1 MTDALRSPIVR
12 MMLCLYVASAGAAC
26 ATRSAEEVE
35 TATAVTVKTA
45 NAERGAIRGVVH
57 ATGVVSPAPG
67 AELVVIAPEAAR
79 IEEITHAAGER
90 VKRGD
95 LLVRFE
101 IPASAAEVQKEEAEV
116 ARAEAGLANAKTAQT
131 RARELFDRGVA
142 ARKEVE
148 EANRAVADAQ
158 AAVAQ
163 AQAALKAAQTVE
175 RRATVRATFDGVVAK
190 RAHNPGDLVEA
201 AASDPV
207 LRVVDPDRLEII
219 AAVPLSDAPRVQ
231 VGAPARI
238 VSAPTGASD
247 VELTV
252 KSAPTAV
259 EPGTATVPVRLGFG
273 RSISIPVGTPVQI
286 DIAAQ
291 EHRDVVIVPTSAVVR
306 EGDQTAVFVVSDG
319 KAHQVLVEIGLTDKA
334 NVEIVSGVA
343 AGDPVI
349 VEGQAGL
356 PDGAPVTIAG
366 PSPTAP
372 KGGGQ

>member
-1 MTDALRSPIVR
+1 MTEALRWPFVR
-12 MMLCLYVASAGAAC
+12 MMLCGCVASVAATC
-26 ATRSAEEVE
+26 APRPAEEVE

-45 NAERGAIRGVVH
+45 SAERGAIRGVVH
-57 ATGVVSPAPG
+57 ATGIVSPAPG

-116 ARAEAGLANAKTAQT
+116 ARAEAGLENARAAQT

-148 EANRAVADAQ
+148 EANHAAADAQ
-158 AAVAQ
+158 AALAQ
-163 AQAALKAAQTVE
+163 ARAALKAAQTVE

-190 RAHNPGDLVEA
+190 RSHNPGDLVEA

-207 LRVVDPDRLEII
+207 LRIVDPDRLEIV
-219 AAVPLSDAPRVQ
+219 AAVPLTDAPRVQ
-231 VGAPARI
+231 VGAPARM
-238 VSAPTGASD
+238 VSAATGAAD

-252 KSAPTAV
+252 KSGATAV
-259 EPGTATVPVRLGFG
+259 EPGTATVPVRLGFV
-273 RSISIPVGTPVQI
+273 RSIPIPVGTPVQV

-291 EHRDVVIVPTSAVVR
+291 EHRDVVIVPTAAVVR
-306 EGDQTAVFVVSDG
+306 EGDEAAVFVVSDG
-319 KAHQVLVEIGLTDKA
+319 KAHRVPVETGLTDKT
-334 NVEIVSGVA
+334 NIEIVAGIA
-343 AGDPVI
+343 AGDAVI
-349 VEGQAGL
+349 VEGHTGL
-356 PDGAPVTIAG
+356 PDGAPVKE
-366 PSPTAP
+366 TAP
-372 KGGGQ
+372 

>member
-1 MTDALRSPIVR
+1 
-12 MMLCLYVASAGAAC
+12 MLCLCVAGAGAAC

-35 TATAVTVKTA
+35 TATAVTVKTVS
-45 NAERGAIRGVVH
+45 AERGAIQGVVH

-79 IEEITHAAGER
+79 IEEITRAAGER

-116 ARAEAGLANAKTAQT
+116 ARAEAGLENAKTAQT

-158 AAVAQ
+158 AARAQ
-163 AQAALKAAQTVE
+163 AQAALNAAQTVE
-175 RRATVRATFDGVVAK
+175 GRATVRATFDGVVAK

-207 LRVVDPDRLEII
+207 LRIVDPDRLEII

-231 VGAPARI
+231 VGAPARM
-238 VSAPTGASD
+238 VSAATGAAD

-252 KSAPTAV
+252 KSTPTAV
-259 EPGTATVPVRLGFG
+259 EPGTATVPVRLGFV

-291 EHRDVVIVPTSAVVR
+291 EHRDVVIVPATAVVR
-306 EGDQTAVFVVSDG
+306 EGDQAAVFVVSDG
-319 KAHQVLVEIGLTDKA
+319 KAHRVPVEIGLIDKA

-356 PDGAPVTIAG
+356 PDGAPVTTAG
-366 PSPTAP
+366 PSQTAP